1 MVVTSFLFQ
10 MLNLGALHLMVVA
23 LPRKIS
29 ELSLIYIESTDLMVV
44 TLYEYVLWVGSNNVG
59 IPLKNNV

>member
-1 MVVTSFLFQ
+1 
-10 MLNLGALHLMVVA
+10 MVVA